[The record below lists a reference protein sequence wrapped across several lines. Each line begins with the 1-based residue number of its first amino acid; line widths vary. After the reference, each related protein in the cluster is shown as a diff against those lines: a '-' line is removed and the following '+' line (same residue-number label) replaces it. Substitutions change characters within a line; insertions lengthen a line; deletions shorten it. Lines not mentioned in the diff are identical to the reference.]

1 MASSC
6 GPGAARE
13 AKRVI
18 RGKPATVE
26 IPTPDE
32 DRPRLARVGL
42 VALFGFGIGIAWP
55 WLAGVRFAPS
65 PPENE
70 LARPGASAE
79 LAAAPS
85 AATSA
90 ALAPA
95 AAAGPPAARPGEAR
109 PEAKRVSVGKA
120 SVTSCRTAEG
130 KTLPTCDPIAIDPLL
145 VPRLEALQGCPGTEE
160 ASGILSLG
168 VKLDFESGR
177 VTDVLRG
184 KSTTVSDRAAHAL
197 VACAE
202 RELAPV
208 SLKDVAHAQATYT
221 VFYLVEIAA
230 AAEAGDDGAAHDA
243 APGGDMAP
251 ASGMAT
257 VAWVAAR
264 IRKEPEKSSPEIGR
278 LLSGTRVKV
287 LGRKGEWY
295 RVKYNAAGDEGWVF
309 KSAIG
314 L

>member
-1 MASSC
+1 MASLC
-6 GPGAARE
+6 GPRAVRE
-13 AKRVI
+13 ANRVA

-26 IPTPDE
+26 IPTSDE
-32 DRPRLARVGL
+32 DRPRFARVGL
-42 VALFGFGIGIAWP
+42 VALSGFVIGIAWP

-70 LARPGASAE
+70 LARPAASTE

-85 AATSA
+85 AATPASTSP
-90 ALAPA
+90 APA
-95 AAAGPPAARPGEAR
+95 APPAARPGEAK
-109 PEAKRVSVGKA
+109 PEAKRISVGKA

-130 KTLPTCDPIAIDPLL
+130 KALPACDPIAVDPLL

-160 ASGILSLG
+160 ASGVLSLG

-177 VTDVLRG
+177 VTNVLQG
-184 KSTTVSDRAAHAL
+184 KSTTVSDRAARAL

-202 RELAPV
+202 RELASV
-208 SLKDVAHAQATYT
+208 SVKDVAHAQATYT
-221 VFYLVEIAA
+221 VFYLVEVTAT
-230 AAEAGDDGAAHDA
+230 AEAGDDGAAHDA
-243 APGGDMAP
+243 VEGADMAP